1 MSRRRPAHKLAPPLF
16 GAMVLLWATS
26 VVGHAAVS
34 LDGSNCILFAGQ
46 AKRELAL
53 CVVWEG
59 EGRTL
64 SISLVG
70 RAPNQV
76 DTIVLRRNGAEPF
89 QTLHV
94 AARPPITRSDVGLL
108 YTDMNFDGH
117 GDFAIMRRGH
127 AAVRRPFYYFL
138 YDPALRRYVS
148 SYVLEGLGA
157 VTFDAKAM
165 VVISQWRDR
174 NYRYKD
180 SFKWLAGG
188 LRLHERERSG
198 GTERRCVLIAYRWFE
213 RERTAHEPVPCKR

>member
-1 MSRRRPAHKLAPPLF
+1 MSKREAVHRRARLLVA
-16 GAMVLLWATS
+16 AMVLSCAASLQ
-26 VVGHAAVS
+26 GHGAVS

-46 AKRELAL
+46 VKRELAV

-70 RAPNQV
+70 RGPNNV

-89 QTLHV
+89 QTIHV
-94 AARPPITRSDVGLL
+94 AARPPISRSDVGLL

-127 AAVRRPFYYFL
+127 GAVRTPFYYFI
-138 YDPALRRYVS
+138 YDPALERYVRS
-148 SYVLEGLGA
+148 GVLEGLGN
-157 VTFDAKAM
+157 VVFDATAM
-165 VVISQWRDR
+165 AVVSRWRDKTF
-174 NYRYKD
+174 RYKD
-180 SFKWLAGG
+180 SFKWAGKG

-198 GTERRCVLIAYRWFE
+198 GAEQRCVFISYEWRGVKRIA
-213 RERTAHEPVPCKR
+213 REPEPCKR